1 LTSVRL
7 NPEFVELDLDRL
19 KPGTDVVEVLLDIDK
34 EKIVKIELNFDK
46 IKPWNVIS
54 GLTPELGKQNPN
66 FIKPWTDI
74 IRQLLDVVD

>member
-34 EKIVKIELNFDK
+34 EKIVKVELNSK
-46 IKPWNVIS
+46 KLIPWNDIS
-54 GLTPELGKQNPN
+54 DRNPELGKQNPN
-66 FIKPWTDI
+66 FINPWTDL
-74 IRQLLDVVD
+74 IRQHLVIVD